1 MAKNAGGFPRWRGPG
16 TLWKT
21 SWKGR
26 TFVDQIQFYENFQ
39 TSPPAEQFFLSAPGT
54 GLTGLLDTSWWV
66 GLIFRPT
73 LSYSPTT
80 VYTLATCTDPGTGF
94 GWSIQLNFP
103 APGNIVATVNNGVD
117 PFATLSLPLVPGTF
131 LPNPVLGF
139 SYPVSLT
146 YAIFPGPG
154 FARATLIVDGV
165 GTVATPSPPNPAALS
180 PVWPAPG
187 VRFTTLG
194 GFPGAPSAN
203 DVGIAVLQGSNT
215 TSIPTPG
222 MGGYGAVAK
231 ANAGLVL
238 TGSQSHRWFAG
249 ETPGVQGPITPPI
262 IDPIANLPMTY
273 ASIVPPAANLVDVL
287 HGAVW
292 PF

>member
-1 MAKNAGGFPRWRGPG
+1 
-16 TLWKT
+16 
-21 SWKGR
+21 
-26 TFVDQIQFYENFQ
+26 
-39 TSPPAEQFFLSAPGT
+39 LSAPGT
-54 GLTGLLDTSWWV
+54 GLTGTLDTSWWV

-103 APGNIVATVNNGVD
+103 VPGTIVASVNNGVD
-117 PFATLSLPLVPGTF
+117 PAASLSLPFV
-131 LPNPVLGF
+131 PNPVQGF

-146 YAIFPGPG
+146 YSILPGPG
-154 FARATLIVDGV
+154 FAVATLGANGI
-165 GTVATPSPPNPAALS
+165 GTAATPAPPNPAALS

-187 VRFTTLG
+187 ARFTTLG

-215 TSIPTPG
+215 TSFV
-222 MGGYGAVAK
+222 GGTGNYGGLAK
-231 ANAGLVL
+231 ANGGLVL

-262 IDPIANLPMTY
+262 VDPITNLPMTY
-273 ASIVPPAANLVDVL
+273 ASTVPPAANLVDVL